1 MPALI
6 NLIKNSI
13 TLSVEKKSLTDME
26 FLNSDLFRYLMLPL
40 FIFLARIMDVTLGTI
55 RIIFVTKGIRKVAPI
70 FGFFEVLIWLLAIS
84 RIMQDLDN
92 WLCYIAYAAGFA
104 TGNFVGMYFEEKLA
118 IGHELIRVITRKDA
132 SGLIAELRT
141 RGYGVT
147 SVKAQGTEGEVAI
160 IFVIARRSRIPEV
173 LDMINQFNPRALY
186 TVESIKYVNR
196 EIFYRSEEDRQRNW
210 LERKVRKDSGK

>member
-1 MPALI
+1 
-6 NLIKNSI
+6 
-13 TLSVEKKSLTDME
+13 ME
-26 FLNSDLFRYLMLPL
+26 FLNSDLFRYMLLPL

-55 RIIFVTKGIRKVAPI
+55 RIIFVTKGIRKIAPI

-92 WLCYIAYAAGFA
+92 WVCYIAYAAGFA

-132 SGLIAELRT
+132 RELIEGLRT
-141 RGYGVT
+141 KGYGVT
-147 SVKAQGTEGEVAI
+147 SVKAQGIEGEVAV
-160 IFVIARRSRIPEV
+160 IFIIARRSRIQDI
-173 LDMINQFNPRALY
+173 LDMINRFNPRALY

-196 EIFYRSEEDRQRNW
+196 EIFFRSENDRKQKR
-210 LERKVRKDSGK
+210 LDRKVRRDNKKQ

>member
-1 MPALI
+1 
-6 NLIKNSI
+6 
-13 TLSVEKKSLTDME
+13 ME
-26 FLNSDLFRYLMLPL
+26 FLNSDLFRYMLLPL

-55 RIIFVTKGIRKVAPI
+55 RIIFVTKGIRKIAPI

-92 WLCYIAYAAGFA
+92 WVCYIAYAAGFA

-132 SGLIAELRT
+132 RELIEELRT
-141 RGYGVT
+141 KGYGVT
-147 SVKAQGTEGEVAI
+147 SVKAQGIEGEVAV
-160 IFVIARRSRIPEV
+160 IFIIARRSRIQEI
-173 LDMINQFNPRALY
+173 LDVINRFNPRALY

-196 EIFYRSEEDRQRNW
+196 DIFFRSENDRKQKR
-210 LERKVRKDSGK
+210 LDRKVRRDNKKQ

>member
-1 MPALI
+1 
-6 NLIKNSI
+6 
-13 TLSVEKKSLTDME
+13 ME

>member
-1 MPALI
+1 
-6 NLIKNSI
+6 
-13 TLSVEKKSLTDME
+13 ME
-26 FLNSDLFRYLMLPL
+26 FLNSDLFRYMLLPL

-55 RIIFVTKGIRKVAPI
+55 RIIFVTKGIRKIAPI

-92 WLCYIAYAAGFA
+92 WVCYIAYAAGFA

-132 SGLIAELRT
+132 RELIEGLRT
-141 RGYGVT
+141 KGYGVT
-147 SVKAQGTEGEVAI
+147 SVKAQGIEGEVAV
-160 IFVIARRSRIPEV
+160 IFIIARRSRIQDI
-173 LDMINQFNPRALY
+173 LDMINRFNPRALY

-196 EIFYRSEEDRQRNW
+196 DIFFRSENDRKQKR
-210 LERKVRKDSGK
+210 LDRKVRRDNKKQ

>member
-1 MPALI
+1 
-6 NLIKNSI
+6 
-13 TLSVEKKSLTDME
+13 ME
-26 FLNSDLFRYLMLPL
+26 FLNSDLFRYMLLPL

-55 RIIFVTKGIRKVAPI
+55 RIIFVTKGIRKIAPI

-92 WLCYIAYAAGFA
+92 WVCYIAYAAGFA

-132 SGLIAELRT
+132 RELIEELRT
-141 RGYGVT
+141 KGYGVT
-147 SVKAQGTEGEVAI
+147 SVKAQGIEGEVAV
-160 IFVIARRSRIPEV
+160 IFIIARRSRIQEI
-173 LDMINQFNPRALY
+173 LDMINRFNPRALY

-196 EIFYRSEEDRQRNW
+196 EIFFRSENNRKQRRLDRIETRDNIKQ
-210 LERKVRKDSGK
+210 

>member
-1 MPALI
+1 
-6 NLIKNSI
+6 
-13 TLSVEKKSLTDME
+13 ME
-26 FLNSDLFRYLMLPL
+26 FLNSDLFRYMLLPL

-55 RIIFVTKGIRKVAPI
+55 RIIFVTKGIRKIAPV

-92 WLCYIAYAAGFA
+92 WVCYIAYAAGFA

-132 SGLIAELRT
+132 RELIEGLRT
-141 RGYGVT
+141 KGYGVT
-147 SVKAQGTEGEVAI
+147 SVKAQGIEGEVAV
-160 IFVIARRSRIPEV
+160 IFIIARRSRIQDI
-173 LDMINQFNPRALY
+173 LDMINRFNPRALY

-196 EIFYRSEEDRQRNW
+196 DIFFRSENDRKQKR
-210 LERKVRKDSGK
+210 LDRKVRRDNKKQ